1 MGRATRWLRSLLC
14 RKKDAKDQKDN
25 AGNSVGE
32 RKEKRRWSFGKP
44 GKGSSE
50 GEAQNTVPAAEPAWM
65 RSFYAESK
73 EQNMHA
79 IAMAVAT
86 TAAASAAVTA
96 AQAAVERLQS
106 QRKGTMF
113 NGVIERWAAIKI
125 QTAFRGYLAK
135 KALRALKALV
145 KIQALVRGYL
155 VRKQAAATLHGLQAV
170 IRAQAAAR
178 KQNSCSLPTKYGR
191 FQPEIP
197 PRRSYERFDERRSEQ
212 IATVH
217 SRRLATCLDGPTYG
231 FNKSPKIV
239 EMDAWRT
246 KSRSSHRINH
256 SVSKPT
262 EDHHSLPISSLY
274 PYQIPPRLSIPIR
287 RFSEDQDSSLG
298 GHDKSRYS
306 KTAYNTPRCMSHASN
321 TPATPAQS
329 LDAVDG
335 VLRRILSTRNQ
346 PNYMANTRSS
356 TAKVRSQSAP
366 KQRPE
371 MAGLRKKVSSNLDEV
386 ESRAS
391 LIGFGSRKSCSQ
403 VQGAYKFKSTVV
415 ERLDRHHSKT
425 KTKTFRKSRKVSVMP
440 TMMTLKRRRW
450 KERLEENESINGI
463 ELVTERDR
471 GALVEDGTLNAEAIS
486 EEVGSS
492 NEVEQEAYIEENTK
506 ARTDSGSQKV
516 EIWGAESVQVHSI
529 AQFSDESSQ
538 VSETEL
544 LAIDSSVGQD
554 AQIDRCSSFETE
566 KDFAEEAQ
574 VMGNLEV
581 VESLQVPLPKI
592 VSSALSKNQK
602 PEESKI
608 SSDSV
613 KELKWDRI
621 SLFASKYVFQL
632 LYIFIF
638 LSTIIVFSGMH
649 KYFTE
654 FHKNSTPTSHIPP
667 PLKPA
672 SELALEKKNSL
683 LVSVKEEEEN
693 KGGDADAFQR
703 PLAHLND
710 EPKKFMGVQPPT
722 VELLAEFS
730 VVAAAVSGTHS
741 SQKVRS
747 GLADSA
753 EESQLSQSQSKMSV
767 KRNISSSA
775 NEVHPSPS
783 KSSSAPESISTGNS
797 TAQKLQRKKVSHGY
811 T

>member
-1 MGRATRWLRSLLC
+1 MVAFAVSAPIAQYHINCKRRSIAGEVTQEAHENGGHFHGVRGLRSQNPGKETKNSNATTTSAIS
-14 RKKDAKDQKDN
+14 KKKILAEKNDAPFSDSYDLYNNIIPQANATVGSGHFFDGHSPVMPLSSKISESGDQN
-25 AGNSVGE
+25 AIISDYSHLAPYDPLINYTSPRPE
-32 RKEKRRWSFGKP
+32 FLRYNPNRRKEILRRL
-44 GKGSSE
+44 E
-50 GEAQNTVPAAEPAWM
+50 GETKNEEQGSGADSSSLSDSKRISISPLQT
-65 RSFYAESK
+65 SFQDQDQDVQEIK
-73 EQNMHA
+73 EGISDANNDDTEEEEM
-79 IAMAVAT
+79 
-86 TAAASAAVTA
+86 
-96 AQAAVERLQS
+96 E
-106 QRKGTMF
+106 
-113 NGVIERWAAIKI
+113 
-125 QTAFRGYLAK
+125 
-135 KALRALKALV
+135 
-145 KIQALVRGYL
+145 VRPWY
-155 VRKQAAATLHGLQAV
+155 
-170 IRAQAAAR
+170 
-178 KQNSCSLPTKYGR
+178 
-191 FQPEIP
+191 
-197 PRRSYERFDERRSEQ
+197 
-212 IATVH
+212 
-217 SRRLATCLDGPTYG
+217 SR
-231 FNKSPKIV
+231 I
-239 EMDAWRT
+239 AWRFFLLLGILLPSFFYMSCMNYAPVT
-246 KSRSSHRINH
+246 
-256 SVSKPT
+256 
-262 EDHHSLPISSLY
+262 SLQEYGVPEENYHMIRDGGLDQQAHY
-274 PYQIPPRLSIPIR
+274 LNNFPGNFLGTLIGLSD
-287 RFSEDQDSSLG
+287 EGLD
-298 GHDKSRYS
+298 
-306 KTAYNTPRCMSHASN
+306 RCQRELTCAI
-321 TPATPAQS
+321 
-329 LDAVDG
+329 DG
-335 VLRRILSTRNQ
+335 V
-346 PNYMANTRSS
+346 
-356 TAKVRSQSAP
+356 
-366 KQRPE
+366 
-371 MAGLRKKVSSNLDEV
+371 
-386 ESRAS
+386 
-391 LIGFGSRKSCSQ
+391 
-403 VQGAYKFKSTVV
+403 
-415 ERLDRHHSKT
+415 
-425 KTKTFRKSRKVSVMP
+425 
-440 TMMTLKRRRW
+440 KR
-450 KERLEENESINGI
+450 ERLEENESINGI

-516 EIWGAESVQVHSI
+516 EIWGAESVQVRSI